1 MELIRRP
8 LHRHTQGDQPPP
20 PTPIHFIGE
29 DVEKNSH
36 VKRTSLQSSQWIIRV
51 LYLMGF
57 MVSVLYP
64 LFPYLLFPV
73 PTSYPLF
80 SIAILAISVI
90 P

>member
-57 MVSVLYP
+57 IVRILYP
-64 LFPYLLFPV
+64 SFLRTLKIVLV
-73 PTSYPLF
+73 P
-80 SIAILAISVI
+80 AINSVI
-90 P
+90 ASDESGQ